1 MITLTKSTLRKVLE
15 ILLMAGICYFPLCYN
30 IDALAIRQWD
40 EARNAVHTVEM
51 RNNHNFIV
59 RHFEGIPETWEPKP
73 PLLIWLQ
80 VASSGIFGLNEFA
93 IRFPAMLASILT
105 VVLLVFYFH
114 RFHGNRYIGYL
125 ASLVLITSQ
134 GYIDRHI
141 ARTGDHDALLILFL
155 TAILLIFYR
164 YLTSSK
170 PRPVLII
177 SMGVLFI
184 LSVYT
189 KSAAF
194 IIIVPGLLASIFIF
208 GAAKKLFTD
217 KWLYFTIFLFITATG
232 SYYVVREIM
241 QPGYL
246 EAVWHWEL
254 FPRYANTENRFDSG
268 TFWYYAINFYK
279 SRFTWW
285 LWILI
290 PAVLMLPFLL
300 KNEIRRFYYY
310 ILINCLLLFIMIS
323 SGSKGLWYDGP
334 LYPLFAVIIG
344 VFLMTVY
351 KLCMPLMRMSSKIIY
366 LLSFLLLLAVFFI
379 PYRDIVKKNNR
390 TSEYPWDLE
399 IYNMSYVL
407 RDHKTLE
414 KLPDPLKIVF
424 DGYYAHLL
432 FYVKAENHRLG
443 RERLQLVNYK
453 KVNSDDTILLSQPQ
467 LLDSIKTLYP
477 YEIIRDKDHVK
488 LVHIK
493 PCESFQE

>member
-1 MITLTKSTLRKVLE
+1 
-15 ILLMAGICYFPLCYN
+15 MAGICYFPLCHK

-40 EARNAVHTVEM
+40 EARNAVHAVEM

-59 RHFEGIPETWEPKP
+59 RHFEGIPETWETKP
-73 PLLIWLQ
+73 PLLVWLQ
-80 VASSGIFGLNEFA
+80 VAFSGIFGLNEFT
-93 IRFPAMLASILT
+93 IRLPAMLASILT
-105 VVLLVFYFH
+105 VALLVCYFQ
-114 RFHGNRYIGYL
+114 RFHGNRYMGYL

-170 PRPVLII
+170 PKPVLMI
-177 SMGVLFI
+177 SMGVLLI

-194 IIIVPGLLASIFIF
+194 IIIVPGMFLSVFVF

-217 KWLYFTIFLFITATG
+217 KWFYFTIFLFITVTG
-232 SYYVVREIM
+232 SYYILREIM

-246 EAVWHWEL
+246 NAVWHWEL

-279 SRFTWW
+279 SRYTWW

-290 PAVLMLPFLL
+290 PAALTLPFLL
-300 KNEIRRFYYY
+300 KNEMCRFYYY
-310 ILINCLLLFIMIS
+310 ILINCLLLFVIIS

-334 LYPLFAVIIG
+334 LYPLFAIIIG
-344 VFLMTVY
+344 IFLMAVY
-351 KLCMPLMRMSSKIIY
+351 KLCLPLMRIPPLINC
-366 LLSFLLLLAVFFI
+366 LLCFLLLLAIFFI
-379 PYRDIVKKNNR
+379 PYCNIVEKNNR
-390 TSEYPWDLE
+390 NSESPWDLE
-399 IYNMSYVL
+399 TYNMSYVL
-407 RDHKTLE
+407 RDHETLE

-432 FYVKAENHRLG
+432 FYVQGENFKQG

-453 KVNSDDTILLSQPQ
+453 KVSSGDTILLSQPY

-477 YEIIRDKDHVK
+477 YEVIWDKDHVK
-488 LVHIK
+488 LVNVMPAENALK
-493 PCESFQE
+493 